1 MIHETVATLAIVVV
15 NYGSSALLE
24 QNLLPLARESGA
36 RVVVVD
42 NFTTQAERSRV
53 LALAARESWSTVLP
67 DGNTGFGGGMNLGV
81 ERAVADGA
89 TSFLLI
95 NPDATIATADL
106 EVLLAR
112 SRDVPLTLL
121 APRIVR
127 PDGSVWFDGV
137 DLYLDDGRI
146 RSPRRR
152 QTLAPER
159 WEPWLS
165 GACLLV
171 TERLWRRVGGFD
183 DSYFL
188 YWEDV
193 DLSHRVLAAG
203 GSLEVCAT
211 ATAVH
216 SEGGTQG
223 GEHSSAGAP
232 KSATYYFYNIRNRML
247 FAAHNL
253 GPHDVAVWRRL
264 IVAVAWETL
273 LQGGRRQFLASPAV
287 LLAGVRGV
295 RAARKIAQQY
305 TRSARAR

>member
-1 MIHETVATLAIVVV
+1 VIRESLASVAIVVV
-15 NYGSSALLE
+15 NYGSSELLE
-24 QNLLPLARESGA
+24 QNLLPLARQSGS
-36 RVVVVD
+36 RIVVVD
-42 NFTTQAERSRV
+42 NLTTAAERSRV
-53 LALAARESWSTVLP
+53 VALCEREGWSAVLP

-81 ERAVADGA
+81 ARALADGA
-89 TSFLLI
+89 GRFLLL
-95 NPDATIATADL
+95 NPDATIAVPDL

-112 SRDVPLTLL
+112 SIRDPLTLL

-152 QTLAPER
+152 QTLAPDR

-165 GACLLV
+165 GACLIV
-171 TERLWRRVGGFD
+171 TATLWSAVGGFD
-183 DSYFL
+183 ESYFL

-203 GSLEVCAT
+203 GSLEVCAE

-223 GEHSSAGAP
+223 GEHSTAGEP

-247 FAAHNL
+247 FAANNL
-253 GPHDVAVWRRL
+253 GADDVDRWRRL
-264 IVAVAWETL
+264 IVRVAWETL
-273 LQGGRRQFLASPAV
+273 LQGGRRQFLRSPEP
-287 LLAGVRGV
+287 LLAGLRGV
-295 RAARKIAQQY
+295 RAARRIAKGY
-305 TRSARAR
+305 TPAARVR

>member
-1 MIHETVATLAIVVV
+1 MIRESLASVAVVVV
-15 NYGSSALLE
+15 NYGSSELLE
-24 QNLLPLARESGA
+24 QNLLPLARQSGA
-36 RVVVVD
+36 RIVVVD
-42 NFTTQAERSRV
+42 NRTTADERSRV
-53 LALAARESWSTVLP
+53 VALCAREGWAAVLP

-81 ERAVADGA
+81 ARALADGA
-89 TSFLLI
+89 DRFLLL
-95 NPDATIATADL
+95 NPDATIAVPDL
-106 EVLLAR
+106 ETLLAR
-112 SRDVPLTLL
+112 SIRDPLTLL
-121 APRIVR
+121 APRILR

-152 QTLAPER
+152 TTLAPAR

-171 TERLWRRVGGFD
+171 TERLWSAVGGFD
-183 DSYFL
+183 ESYFL

-203 GSLEVCAT
+203 GALAVCAD

-223 GEHSSAGAP
+223 GEHASAGEP

-247 FAAHNL
+247 FAANNL
-253 GPHDVAVWRRL
+253 DPGDVERWRRL

-273 LQGGRRQFLASPAV
+273 LQGGRRQFLRSPAP
-287 LLAGVRGV
+287 LLAGLRGV
-295 RAARKIAQQY
+295 RAARAVAKGY
-305 TRSARAR
+305 TRAARPR